1 MQIEIVGGLLT
12 KDEQFEL
19 GKLLLKA
26 GYTVSRSTGKVRGSK
41 SVVTIKFDQQEVDG
55 NVEDLS

>member
-1 MQIEIVGGLLT
+1 MQIVITSGTLT

-26 GYTVSRSTGKVRGSK
+26 GYTVSRCNSKVRGSK
-41 SVVTIKFDQQEVDG
+41 SAIIITFENQEVNSDA
-55 NVEDLS
+55 EDLS

>member
-1 MQIEIVGGLLT
+1 MQIDIIGGSLT

-26 GYTVSRSTGKVRGSK
+26 GYTVSRNVGKGHRNK

-55 NVEDLS
+55 NAQDLS

>member
-1 MQIEIVGGLLT
+1 MQIDIIGGSLT

-26 GYTVSRSTGKVRGSK
+26 GYTVSRSIGKGRGSK
-41 SVVTIKFDQQEVDG
+41 SIVTIKFEQQEADA

>member
-1 MQIEIVGGLLT
+1 MQIDIIGGSLT

-26 GYTVSRSTGKVRGSK
+26 GYIVSRNVGKGRGNK

-55 NVEDLS
+55 NAQDLS

>member
-1 MQIEIVGGLLT
+1 MQIEIVGGSLT

-26 GYTVSRSTGKVRGSK
+26 GYTVSRSIGKGRGSK

>member
-1 MQIEIVGGLLT
+1 MQIEIVGGSLT

-19 GKLLLKA
+19 GKLLLRA
-26 GYTVSRSTGKVRGSK
+26 GYTVSRRTGKGRGSK

-55 NVEDLS
+55 NAEDLS